1 MDVKR
6 WWLLSL
12 LMLKMD
18 FGELDEVEEDAKEPL
33 EDPTTNYY
41 THPIRSSIIF
51 VKTIFR
57 EKCKKFTFSTWYSNE
72 SATPYVIYE
81 TTESG
86 ARLKFGY
93 DYDREPFT
101 SLDSEH

>member
-1 MDVKR
+1 MNVKR
-6 WWLLSL
+6 WLFTLLL
-12 LMLKMD
+12 LKMD
-18 FGELDEVEEDAKEPL
+18 FGELDEVVDDEKELL

-41 THPIRSSIIF
+41 THPIRSSVIF

-72 SATPYVIYE
+72 SATPYVTYE

-86 ARLKFGY
+86 ARLTFGY
-93 DYDREPFT
+93 DYDRIPFT
-101 SLDSEH
+101 SLDSGHR